1 MLPGNHCRKLI
12 TVRYL
17 LLLPWFHV
25 DAVLTYWDAVL
36 VVVDAAKA
44 TSGRPQKAEEYLF
57 ERLKECD
64 IPATL
69 ILNKVG
75 AGWVRLKWLSC

>member
-1 MLPGNHCRKLI
+1 
-12 TVRYL
+12 
-17 LLLPWFHV
+17 
-25 DAVLTYWDAVL
+25 VL

-44 TSGRPQKAEEYLF
+44 ISGRPQKAEDYLF
-57 ERLKECD
+57 ERLKDVD

-75 AGWVRLKWLSC
+75 FNWLSSRLSSFLTHSFLRSTSSQTCSH

>member
-1 MLPGNHCRKLI
+1 MLHKGTTH
-12 TVRYL
+12 L
-17 LLLPWFHV
+17 LTW
-25 DAVLTYWDAVL
+25 TYIVL

-44 TSGRPQKAEEYLF
+44 ISGKAQNAEDYLF
-57 ERLKECD
+57 ERLQEFS

-75 AGWVRLKWLSC
+75 IETSM